1 MRLLAIVDPPHLL
14 KPQADTSVA
23 ILDEVLRRGH
33 EVFICEIGE
42 LWLRGSPGADVRQ
55 VQATSRTTRPA
66 LTVTDERIAKPLS
79 WFNAVFMRKD
89 PPFDPTYLWA
99 TQILEHARGQT
110 LLVNDPR
117 GLREANE
124 KLYIFHFQ
132 DLIPPTIVTRRLDEL
147 RAFLEEQGG
156 KIVVKPL
163 DGFGG
168 AAVFLVQKGDP
179 NINAI
184 LEVSTLNGHR
194 WVMAQRY
201 LPEGKKG
208 DKRILLLDGEPLGCF
223 LRVPAGD
230 DIRSNMAVGGTP
242 TASTLSERD
251 RQIIERV
258 RPRLLK
264 DGLYFV
270 GLDVIGD
277 YLSEVNVTSP
287 TGVQAIDRLDGVRI
301 EANIADWL
309 EKNAVHSA

>member
-1 MRLLAIVDPPHLL
+1 MRLLTIVDPPHTL
-14 KPQADTSVA
+14 KPQSDTTVA
-23 ILDEVLRRGH
+23 ILDEALGRGH
-33 EVFICEIGE
+33 EVSICEIGE

-55 VQATSRTTRPA
+55 LKAASRTSRPA
-66 LTVTDERIAKPLS
+66 LTVTDERIGRPLS
-79 WFNAVFMRKD
+79 YFHAVFIRKD
-89 PPFDPTYLWA
+89 PPFDTTYLWA
-99 TQILEHARGQT
+99 TQIIEHARGQT

-124 KLYIFHFQ
+124 KLYIFNFP

-147 RAFLEEQGG
+147 RAFLAEQGD

-168 AAVFLVQKGDP
+168 SAVFLVQKGDP

-184 LEVSTLNGHR
+184 LEVSTMNGQR

-208 DKRILLLDGEPLGCF
+208 DKRILLLDGEPLGCL

-230 DIRSNMAVGGTP
+230 DIRSNLAAGGTAAI
-242 TASTLSERD
+242 TTLSERD
-251 RQIIERV
+251 LEIVERI
-258 RPRLLK
+258 RPRLRQ
-264 DGLYFV
+264 DGLAFV
-270 GLDVIGD
+270 GLDVIGN

-287 TGVQAIDRLDGVRI
+287 TALQAINRLNGVRL
-301 EANIADWL
+301 EAKVVDWL
-309 EKNAVHSA
+309 EKNAPHAT

>member
-1 MRLLAIVDPPHLL
+1 MRLLAILDPPHTL

-23 ILDEVLRRGH
+23 ILDEVLGRGH

-42 LWLRGSPGADVRQ
+42 LWLRNTPGADVRQ
-55 VQATSRTTRPA
+55 VRAISRTTRPA
-66 LTVTDERIAKPLS
+66 ITVAEERLARPLS
-79 WFNAVFMRKD
+79 SFHVVLMRKD

-99 TQILEHARGQT
+99 TQIMEHARGQT

-124 KLYIFHFQ
+124 KLYIFHFP

-184 LEVSTLNGHR
+184 LEVSTLNGQR

-208 DKRILLLDGEPLGCF
+208 DKRILLLDGEPLGAF
-223 LRVPAGD
+223 LRVPAGG
-230 DIRSNMAVGGTP
+230 DIRSNLAVGGTA
-242 TASTLSERD
+242 TATTLSERD
-251 RQIIERV
+251 LEIIKRV
-258 RPRLLK
+258 GPRLRQ

-287 TGVQAIDRLDGVRI
+287 TGIQAIDRLDNVRI
-301 EANIADWL
+301 EATVVDWL
-309 EKNAVHSA
+309 EKNAPHSA